1 MSSPNLA
8 IPLLTATQRFKE
20 TTMNQAIDMLD
31 SATNGRL
38 VLAFT
43 QAVVSVS
50 RSGGVVTAV
59 LSQPH
64 QLALAMPFT
73 LSGVTDTSYNGSFT
87 VASIVSP
94 TNITWAQTGAT
105 STSTG
110 GSIQVTAA
118 SWVLNV
124 AATTGAL
131 LPQATGYF
139 FYDVQGALTQNT
151 TIVVPLN
158 NKQYVVRNATTGAYT
173 LTVIPPTGTGIAVPQ
188 GHVQKLFCDG
198 TNVIATDAYV

>member
-1 MSSPNLA
+1 
-8 IPLLTATQRFKE
+8 
-20 TTMNQAIDMLD
+20 MNQAIDMLD

-38 VLAFT
+38 VLPFT
-43 QAVVSVS
+43 QVVVSVS

-64 QLALAMPFT
+64 QLALSMPFT

-87 VASIVSP
+87 VGAVVSP
-94 TNITWAQTGAT
+94 TSVAFAQAGAT
-105 STSTG
+105 STSAG
-110 GSIQVTAA
+110 GTLQVAA
-118 SWVLNV
+118 SSWVLNT
-124 AATTGAL
+124 AATAGAL

-158 NKQYVVRNATTGAYT
+158 NKQYVVRNATTGSYT
-173 LTVIPPTGTGIAVPQ
+173 LTVMPPSGVGIAVPQ

-198 TNVIATDAYV
+198 VNVIATAAYV